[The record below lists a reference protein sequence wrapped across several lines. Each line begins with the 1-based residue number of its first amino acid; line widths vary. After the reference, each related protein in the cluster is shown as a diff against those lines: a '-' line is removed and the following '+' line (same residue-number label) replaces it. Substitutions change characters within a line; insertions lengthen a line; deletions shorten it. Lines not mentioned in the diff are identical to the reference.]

1 MTFQGQT
8 RTKKKTGTWFWVLFS
23 PDLSY
28 SWPVRELLLNAWH
41 LYCSVASEVAQS
53 CPILCDPI
61 DCSPPGSSVHGIL
74 QARIMELVAIL
85 LSRVQLFVTVWTAAC
100 QASLFFT
107 ISQSLLKLISIESV
121 MPSNHLILSSPP
133 PVFASITIFSDGSVL
148 HIRWP
153 KYWSFSFSIS
163 PSNEYSGLISF
174 RIDWSISI
182 CYKESPSLFSP
193 TPAHSQLFS
202 GLDCSINSHACNCFS
217 QNLGSSFILLS
228 LIYPS
233 ANLADCT
240 SKYYMYM
247 LCYAM
252 LSRFSRVRLCA
263 TP

>member
-107 ISQSLLKLISIESV
+107 ISQSLLKLISIELV
-121 MPSNHLILSSPP
+121 MPSNHLILCHLLLQSLL
-133 PVFASITIFSDGSVL
+133 ASRSFLMGQFFTSGGQNIGASASASVL
-148 HIRWP
+148 PMNIQDWFPLGLTDLYQYVIRRAHHYFLP
-153 KYWSFSFSIS
+153 HL
-163 PSNEYSGLISF
+163 LILNS
-174 RIDWSISI
+174 
-182 CYKESPSLFSP
+182 SL
-193 TPAHSQLFS
+193 A
-202 GLDCSINSHACNCFS
+202 
-217 QNLGSSFILLS
+217 
-228 LIYPS
+228 
-233 ANLADCT
+233 
-240 SKYYMYM
+240 
-247 LCYAM
+247 
-252 LSRFSRVRLCA
+252 
-263 TP
+263 